1 MSALSPNHADWDC
14 NSAHD
19 SGKLISNL
27 ESISSLVEWRK
38 YLEDKER
45 KYMEKDIA
53 QSSQNMHD
61 VC

>member
-1 MSALSPNHADWDC
+1 MLEALIMQ
-14 NSAHD
+14 
-19 SGKLISNL
+19 SGIVILLMIVGNL
-27 ESISSLVEWRK
+27 LAILSISPLVEWRK

-45 KYMEKDIA
+45 KYMGKDLA